1 MKKIHFATS
10 NKDKL
15 KEARSILGIDIE
27 PLSIEVDEV
36 QILDPIVCVEKKAE
50 YAFAKAQTPLLVEDT
65 SLFFEAWN
73 GLPGVFIDYFM
84 KSVDV
89 DGLLKLL
96 KDEQNRHAKAQTSLC
111 YFDGKKKVV
120 AIGIIEGTITNF
132 QRGKNGFGWDP
143 IFIPRGANRT
153 FAEMDSEEKNSISM
167 RKLALM
173 DLKNKLQL

>member
-1 MKKIHFATS
+1 MKRIYFATG

-15 KEARSILGIDIE
+15 KEARTILGIDIE
-27 PLSIEVDEV
+27 PLGIEVDEI
-36 QILDPIVCVEKKAE
+36 QTLDPIICVEKKAE
-50 YAFAKAQTPLLVEDT
+50 YAFAKAQIPLFVEDT
-65 SLFFEAWN
+65 SLFFAAVN
-73 GLPGVFIDYFM
+73 GLPGVFVDYFM
-84 KSVDV
+84 KSIDV

-120 AIGIIEGTITNF
+120 AIGIIEGTITNS

-143 IFIPRGANRT
+143 IFIPKGSNKT